1 MVRMMALIQTTA
13 LNKTSSYCHQW
24 TFYMEQSYQ
33 EAELTS
39 P

>member
-13 LNKTSSYCHQW
+13 LNKTSSYCERW
-24 TFYMEQSYQ
+24 TCFMEQSYQ